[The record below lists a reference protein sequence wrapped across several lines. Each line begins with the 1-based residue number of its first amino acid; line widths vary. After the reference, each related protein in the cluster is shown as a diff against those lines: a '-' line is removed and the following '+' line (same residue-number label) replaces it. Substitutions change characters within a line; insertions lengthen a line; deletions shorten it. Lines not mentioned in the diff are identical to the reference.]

1 MAHPHFLGLPL
12 EVRTEIYSHL
22 LPVKSEPESPD
33 YSPQSPT
40 YSPPYPGFSPNS
52 PVYSPTSPRFS
63 PTSPQFSPISPR
75 PSSVHYVPIIPSAP
89 FITGNL
95 DPNPVLPVETST
107 SSAPPTNSAAIVDTQ
122 VPSVPVSLPPDNS
135 NTTSHPTAYSPI
147 DPISPNDDGTP
158 PIHSPIGSPS
168 AQSIS
173 APPSTPTSFKRKLKL
188 KMPENQPPPEDQT
201 FSILYVNN
209 QIHFEV
215 KEFLYRRH
223 PIKITIDLN
232 GTTSNE
238 GTKAS
243 FEVVYSSPWESL
255 EYKHIIDLAADTRE
269 KYYVGRR
276 PFGVDAH
283 KSRILSKEEY
293 LGLQQPGAIY
303 APRPEYRQFIRRVQI
318 KVTEGRENNNP
329 YRNKDLKE
337 LNESVT
343 RDSRLLLLP
352 ILWRLREVL
361 NDYTTVDINV
371 SMTDGKYWE
380 DMWEDDDEPWIE
392 SHTRTI
398 ETAYLLTRGPWKHTM
413 NLMPSPGCDFP
424 VLEQEVLLKCEGYPE
439 YQETAI
445 QEALRELKVGVP
457 EDSWWGFKY
466 GKLTLFDPNFVPPRS
481 PVYTLENGVLVSPV
495 YETEGRVRRH
505 QNPYCTCPFSP

>member
-40 YSPPYPGFSPNS
+40 YSPPYLGFSPNS
-52 PVYSPTSPRFS
+52 PIYSPTSPRFS
-63 PTSPQFSPISPR
+63 PTSPQFPPISPR
-75 PSSVHYVPIIPSAP
+75 PSSVHYVPTIPSAP
-89 FITGNL
+89 LITGNL

-107 SSAPPTNSAAIVDTQ
+107 SSAPPTNSTAIVDTQ

-147 DPISPNDDGTP
+147 DPSSPNDEGTP

-188 KMPENQPPPEDQT
+188 KMPENQPQPEDQT

-255 EYKHIIDLAADTRE
+255 EYKHIIDLAADTR
-269 KYYVGRR
+269 YMR
-276 PFGVDAH
+276 
-283 KSRILSKEEY
+283 
-293 LGLQQPGAIY
+293 QPTV
-303 APRPEYRQFIRRVQI
+303 FVQ
-318 KVTEGRENNNP
+318 
-329 YRNKDLKE
+329 
-337 LNESVT
+337 S
-343 RDSRLLLLP
+343 
-352 ILWRLREVL
+352 
-361 NDYTTVDINV
+361 
-371 SMTDGKYWE
+371 
-380 DMWEDDDEPWIE
+380 
-392 SHTRTI
+392 
-398 ETAYLLTRGPWKHTM
+398 
-413 NLMPSPGCDFP
+413 
-424 VLEQEVLLKCEGYPE
+424 
-439 YQETAI
+439 
-445 QEALRELKVGVP
+445 
-457 EDSWWGFKY
+457 
-466 GKLTLFDPNFVPPRS
+466 
-481 PVYTLENGVLVSPV
+481 
-495 YETEGRVRRH
+495 
-505 QNPYCTCPFSP
+505 